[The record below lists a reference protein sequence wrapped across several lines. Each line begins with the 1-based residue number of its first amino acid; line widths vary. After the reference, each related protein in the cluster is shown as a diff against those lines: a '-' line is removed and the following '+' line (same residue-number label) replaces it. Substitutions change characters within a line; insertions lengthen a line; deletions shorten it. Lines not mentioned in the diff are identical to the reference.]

1 MKKILVLILII
12 AIGALSYYFYNQ
24 NNTQVST
31 ELYEYVK
38 IEKGNI
44 KKVVSATGKII
55 PTSTLILSSEISGK
69 IVEIKKD
76 YNEKINK
83 ADVLAIFDQNPF
95 ILNVDETETSVE
107 ISKSKLKQ
115 KNASLEKAKSE
126 LNNSIS
132 NKKGSESKLD
142 DFSLYLKK
150 LSGNLEDKKA
160 LYKNKFISK
169 KEYEDALFEYESAIF
184 QYSSLESDILSLN
197 AIINSRQAQIKII
210 DAEIEEVKKL
220 IEQTQLKL
228 ESEKLDLSKTKIVSP
243 IDGFILDRH
252 ISVGDVLGA
261 YQKDSIMF
269 TIAET
274 LSKMNIEIFIDESD
288 IGNIKVDQTVEF
300 STDAFPDRKLTATII
315 QIRYSPID
323 DQNVITYEVL
333 ASFDNPNN
341 MLLPG
346 MTANVDII
354 VENKNDILK
363 VKNSALSV
371 KLNQKPKKQ
380 SSNGS
385 GWGSGRPSQMQ
396 EIMGQLDMTSDQQNK
411 MRGVYPKLGKLRASL
426 EAKNISPEKIS
437 KEIQLFIENGLIELL
452 TDEQKN
458 KYFALKESLNVKKVY
473 KLVDGD
479 HQKIDL
485 ITGLNSGGYTEIIKG
500 ELSEGDEVISKITV
514 ETSSKKALRLF

>member
-1 MKKILVLILII
+1 LAVV
-12 AIGALSYYFYNQ
+12 GGYYFYNS

-38 IEKGNI
+38 IEKGSI

-69 IVEIKKD
+69 IVKIEKD
-76 YNEKINK
+76 YNEQINK
-83 ADVLAIFDQNPF
+83 GDVLAVFDQNPF
-95 ILNVDETETSVE
+95 TLSVEETETSVE

-115 KNASLEKAKSE
+115 KKASLEKAKSE

-132 NKKGSESKLD
+132 NRMGSESKLD
-142 DFSLYLKK
+142 DFTLYLKK
-150 LSGNLEDKKA
+150 LSSNLEDKNA

-184 QYSSLESDILSLN
+184 QYSSLESEISSLN

-300 STDAFPDRKLTATII
+300 STDAFPDRKLSATIT

-341 MLLPG
+341 ILLPG

-354 VENKNDILK
+354 VENKSDILK

-371 KLNQKPKKQ
+371 KLNQKPKNQ
-380 SSNGS
+380 TSSGS

-396 EIMGQLDMTSDQQNK
+396 EIMGQLDMTSDQKNK
-411 MRGVYPKLGKLRASL
+411 MRGVYPKLGKLKASL
-426 EAKNISPEKIS
+426 EAKNMSPEKIG

-452 TDEQKN
+452 TDEQRN

-473 KLVDGD
+473 KLVDGE

-500 ELSEGDEVISKITV
+500 ELNEGDQVISKITV

>member
-1 MKKILVLILII
+1 MKKIIFLTLVFL
-12 AIGALSYYFYNQ
+12 GVVGGYYFYNS

-38 IEKGNI
+38 IEKGSI

-69 IVEIKKD
+69 IVKIEKD
-76 YNEKINK
+76 YNEQINK
-83 ADVLAIFDQNPF
+83 GDVLAVFDQNPF
-95 ILNVDETETSVE
+95 TLSVEETETSVE

-115 KNASLEKAKSE
+115 KKASLEKAKSE

-132 NKKGSESKLD
+132 NKMGSESKLD
-142 DFSLYLKK
+142 DFTLYLKK
-150 LSGNLEDKKA
+150 LSSNLEDKNA

-184 QYSSLESDILSLN
+184 QYSSLESEISSLN

-300 STDAFPDRKLTATII
+300 STDAFPDRKLSATIT

-341 MLLPG
+341 ILLPG

-354 VENKNDILK
+354 VENKSDILK

-371 KLNQKPKKQ
+371 KLNQKPKANK
-380 SSNGS
+380 SGGG
-385 GWGSGRPSQMQ
+385 GWGGGRPSQMQ

-426 EAKNISPEKIS
+426 EAKNMSPEKIG
-437 KEIQLFIENGLIELL
+437 KEIQLFIENGLIDVLN
-452 TDEQKN
+452 DEQKN
-458 KYFALKESLNVKKVY
+458 KYFTLKESLNIKKVF
-473 KLVDGD
+473 KLVDGE
-479 HQKIDL
+479 HKQVDL
-485 ITGLNSGGYTEIIKG
+485 VTGLNSGGYTEIIKG
-500 ELSEGDEVISKITV
+500 ELNEGDQVISKITV
-514 ETSSKKALRLF
+514 ETSQKKALRLF

>member
-1 MKKILVLILII
+1 MKKIIGLILVILL
-12 AIGALSYYFYNQ
+12 GVGGYYFYNS
-24 NNTQVST
+24 NNTQIAT
-31 ELYEYVK
+31 KTYEYVK

-44 KKVVSATGKII
+44 KKTVSATGKII

-69 IVEIKKD
+69 IVKIEKD
-76 YNEKINK
+76 YNEKIKKGN
-83 ADVLAIFDQNPF
+83 VLAIFDQNPF
-95 ILNVDETETSVE
+95 TLNVEETETSVE

-115 KNASLEKAKSE
+115 KKASLEKAKSE

-142 DFSLYLKK
+142 DFSLYIKK
-150 LSGNLEDKKA
+150 LSSELEDKKA

-169 KEYEDALFEYESAIF
+169 KEYENALFEYESAIF
-184 QYSSLESDILSLN
+184 QSNTLDSEILSLN

-210 DAEIEEVKKL
+210 DAEIEEVQKL
-220 IEQTQLKL
+220 IQQTELKL

-288 IGNIKVDQTVEF
+288 IGNIKVGQIVEF
-300 STDAFPDRKLTATII
+300 STDAFPDRKLSAII
-315 QIRYSPID
+315 TQIRYSPID

-341 MLLPG
+341 ILLPG

-354 VENKNDILK
+354 VENKTDILK
-363 VKNSALSV
+363 VKNSALSI

-380 SSNGS
+380 ASSGS
-385 GWGSGRPSQMQ
+385 GWGGSRPSQMQ
-396 EIMGQLDMTSDQQNK
+396 EIMGQLDMTSDQRNK
-411 MRGVYPKLGKLRASL
+411 MRGVYPKLGKLKASL
-426 EAKNISPEKIS
+426 EAKNLSPEKIS

-452 TDEQKN
+452 TDEQRN

-473 KLVDGD
+473 KLIDGE

-500 ELSEGDEVISKITV
+500 ELNEGDQVISKITV
-514 ETSSKKALRLF
+514 ETTSKKALRLF

>member
-1 MKKILVLILII
+1 MKKILVLVSLI
-12 AIGALSYYFYNQ
+12 AIGVLSYYFYNQ

-83 ADVLAIFDQNPF
+83 GDVLAIFDQNPF

-228 ESEKLDLSKTKIVSP
+228 ESEKLDLSKTRIVSP

-252 ISVGDVLGA
+252 ISIGDVLGA

-300 STDAFPDRKLTATII
+300 STDAFPDRKLTATIT

-333 ASFDNPNN
+333 ASFENPNN
-341 MLLPG
+341 ILLPG

-354 VENKNDILK
+354 VKNKNDILK

-380 SSNGS
+380 SSSGS

-396 EIMGQLDMTSDQQNK
+396 EIMGQLEMTVDQQNK

-426 EAKNISPEKIS
+426 EAKNVSPEKIT

-452 TDEQKN
+452 TDEQRN

-479 HQKIDL
+479 HKKIDL

-514 ETSSKKALRLF
+514 ETTSKKALRLF

>member
-1 MKKILVLILII
+1 MKKIILLTSLVLVIV
-12 AIGALSYYFYNQ
+12 GGYYFYNS
-24 NNTQVST
+24 NNIQVST
-31 ELYEYVK
+31 ESYEYVK

-44 KKVVSATGKII
+44 KKTVSATGKIV

-69 IVEIKKD
+69 IVKIEKD
-76 YNEKINK
+76 YNEQIKK
-83 ADVLAIFDQNPF
+83 GDVLAIFDQNPF
-95 ILNVDETETSVE
+95 TLNVEETETSVE

-115 KNASLEKAKSE
+115 KKASLEKAKSE

-142 DFSLYLKK
+142 DFTLYLKK
-150 LSGNLEDKKA
+150 LLNNLKDKKA

-184 QYSSLESDILSLN
+184 QSSSLESEISSLN

-210 DAEIEEVKKL
+210 NAEIEEVKKL

-228 ESEKLDLSKTKIVSP
+228 ESEKLDLSKTKIISP

-288 IGNIKVDQTVEF
+288 IGNIKVDQIVEF
-300 STDAFPDRKLTATII
+300 STDAFPDRKLSATIT

-341 MLLPG
+341 ILLPG

-354 VENKNDILK
+354 VENKSNILK

-380 SSNGS
+380 TSGAS

-396 EIMGQLDMTSDQQNK
+396 EIMAQLDMTSDQQNK
-411 MRGVYPKLGKLRASL
+411 MRGVYPKLGKLKASL
-426 EAKNISPEKIS
+426 EAKNLSPEKIS
-437 KEIQLFIENGLIELL
+437 KEIQLFIENGLIDLL
-452 TDEQKN
+452 TDEQRN

-473 KLVDGD
+473 KLIDGE

-500 ELSEGDEVISKITV
+500 ELNEGDQVISKITV

>member
-1 MKKILVLILII
+1 MKKIFILIVI
-12 AIGALSYYFYNQ
+12 LSLGAGGYYYYQ
-24 NNTQVST
+24 NSEQVST
-31 ELYEYVK
+31 TSYEYIS
-38 IEKGNI
+38 IEKGSI
-44 KKVVSATGKII
+44 KKIVSATGKII

-69 IVEIKKD
+69 IVDIQKD
-76 YNEKINK
+76 YNEIILKGDI
-83 ADVLAIFDQNPF
+83 LAIFDQNPF
-95 ILNVDETETSVE
+95 LLNVKETETTVS

-115 KNASLEKAKSE
+115 KLASLEKAKSE

-132 NKKGSESKLD
+132 TKEGALSKLN
-142 DFSLYLKK
+142 DFSLFLNK
-150 LSGNLEDKKA
+150 LDKNLDDKKT

-169 KEYEDALFEYESAIF
+169 KEFEDANFEYDSAIF
-184 QYSSLESDILSLN
+184 QFSTLESEVSSLN
-197 AIINSRQAQIKII
+197 AIIASREAQIKII
-210 DAEIEEVKKL
+210 SAEIEEVQKL
-220 IEQTQLKL
+220 IEQTELKL
-228 ESEKLDLSKTKIVSP
+228 ESEKLDLSKTKIISP

-274 LSKMNIEIFIDESD
+274 LSNMNIEIFIDESD
-288 IGNIKVDQTVEF
+288 IGNIKVGQTVEF
-300 STDAFPDRKLTATII
+300 STDAFPDRKLDATIT

-341 MLLPG
+341 LLLPG

-380 SSNGS
+380 SSGGS

-396 EIMGQLDMTSDQQNK
+396 EIMGQLNMTTDQQNK

-426 EAKNISPEKIS
+426 EAKNMSPDKIS
-437 KEIQLFIENGLIELL
+437 KEIQKFIENGLIDLL
-452 TDEQKN
+452 SDEQKN
-458 KYFALKESLNVKKVY
+458 KYFTLKESLNVKKVY
-473 KLVDGD
+473 KLVDGV
-479 HQKIDL
+479 HKKIDI

-500 ELSEGDEVISKITV
+500 EINEGDQVISKISV
-514 ETSSKKALRLF
+514 ETTQKKALRLF

>member
-1 MKKILVLILII
+1 MKKIIVLILII
-12 AIGALSYYFYNQ
+12 IGAGGGYYYYDI
-24 NNTQVST
+24 NNSLVST
-31 ELYEYVK
+31 ESYDYVT

-44 KKVVSATGKII
+44 KKSVSATGKII
-55 PTSTLILSSEISGK
+55 PTSTLVLSSEISGK
-69 IVEIKKD
+69 IVDIKKD
-76 YNEKINK
+76 YNEQIRKG
-83 ADVLAIFDQNPF
+83 DVLAIFDQNPF
-95 ILNVDETETSVE
+95 ILNVEETVTSVE

-115 KNASLEKAKSE
+115 KKASLEKAKSE

-132 NKKGSESKLD
+132 NKIGSESKLD

-150 LSGNLEDKKA
+150 LLGNLDDKKA

-169 KEYEDALFEYESAIF
+169 KEYEDAVFEYESAIF
-184 QYSSLESDILSLN
+184 QFNTLESEISSLN

-210 DAEIEEVKKL
+210 NAEIEEVQKL

-228 ESEKLDLSKTKIVSP
+228 ESEKLDLTKTKIVSP

-274 LSKMNIEIFIDESD
+274 LSNMNIEIFIDESD
-288 IGNIKVDQTVEF
+288 IGSIRVGQAVEF
-300 STDAFPDRKLTATII
+300 STDAFPDRKLEANIT

-333 ASFDNPNN
+333 ASFNNPNN
-341 MLLPG
+341 ILLPG

-354 VENKNDILK
+354 VENKMDILK

-371 KLNQKPKKQ
+371 KLNQKPQAKK
-380 SSNGS
+380 SGGG
-385 GWGSGRPSQMQ
+385 GWGGGRPSQMQ
-396 EIMGQLDMTSDQQNK
+396 EIMAQLDMTSEQQNK

-426 EAKNISPEKIS
+426 EAKNMSPEKIG
-437 KEIQLFIENGLIELL
+437 KEIQLFIENGLIDLL
-452 TDEQKN
+452 NDEQKN
-458 KYFALKESLNVKKVY
+458 KYFTLKESLNVKKVY
-473 KLVDGD
+473 KLVDGK
-479 HQKIDL
+479 HEKIDL
-485 ITGLNSGGYTEIIKG
+485 ITGLNSGGFTEIIKG
-500 ELSEGDEVISKITV
+500 ELEEGDQVISKVTV
-514 ETSSKKALRLF
+514 ETSQKKALRLF